1 MERPNNPHDRFFK
14 EVLGN
19 VANTQAFL
27 ETYLPPDVLQTID
40 VGTIQAE
47 KDSFIEQDLKE
58 FYADLLFRANI
69 RNREAYV
76 YILLEHKSYSDYNVG
91 VQLLRYMS
99 AIWDKEIK
107 KQKNRRLPLILP
119 IVLYQGKEK
128 WGVST
133 QFADRIEGVETMEG
147 SLRES
152 IPHFKYYLYDFSSN
166 SGEEIKGPD
175 DLRLYLETIRMAS
188 IKDPEKFNE
197 AYVRITTVFV
207 TREETETSERLYDTF
222 IHYLYYL
229 IAREDFLRLV
239 QLTRT
244 VSVERS
250 ERMQTIAEWL
260 KQEGM
265 EKGLEEGMLRGLE
278 RGIEVGREQL
288 LWKQIS
294 KKFPQIPRTY
304 YEKLKTLTIDQ
315 LDNLGLELMDMQ
327 NVEELKKHLHAKAG
341 L

>member
-1 MERPNNPHDRFFK
+1 M
-14 EVLGN
+14 
-19 VANTQAFL
+19 
-27 ETYLPPDVLQTID
+27 
-40 VGTIQAE
+40 
-47 KDSFIEQDLKE
+47 
-58 FYADLLFRANI
+58 FRANI

-76 YILLEHKSYSDYNVG
+76 YILLEHKSYSDYNIG

-128 WGVST
+128 WGAST

-147 SLRES
+147 SLKKA
-152 IPHFKYYLYDFSSN
+152 IPHFEYYLYDFSSN

-197 AYVRITTVFV
+197 AYIRVTTVFV
-207 TREETETSERLYDTF
+207 TRGETEISEELYETF
-222 IHYLYYL
+222 IHYIYYL
-229 IAREDFLRLV
+229 IAREDFLRLI

-265 EKGLEEGMLRGLE
+265 EKGLVKGRKEGREEG
-278 RGIEVGREQL
+278 REEL
-288 LWKQIS
+288 LWKQIT
-294 KKFPQIPRTY
+294 KKFPQIPSRY
-304 YEKLKTLTIDQ
+304 FEKLKALTIDQ
-315 LDNLGLELMDMQ
+315 LDTLGLDLIDMRSE
-327 NVEELKKHLHAKAG
+327 EELKRHLPM
-341 L
+341 

>member
-1 MERPNNPHDRFFK
+1 M
-14 EVLGN
+14 
-19 VANTQAFL
+19 
-27 ETYLPPDVLQTID
+27 
-40 VGTIQAE
+40 
-47 KDSFIEQDLKE
+47 
-58 FYADLLFRANI
+58 
-69 RNREAYV
+69 
-76 YILLEHKSYSDYNVG
+76 YILLEHKSYSDYNIG

-128 WGVST
+128 WGAST

-147 SLRES
+147 SLKKA
-152 IPHFKYYLYDFSSN
+152 IPHFEYYLYDFSSN

-197 AYVRITTVFV
+197 AYIRVTTVFV
-207 TREETETSERLYDTF
+207 TRGETEISEELYETF
-222 IHYLYYL
+222 IHYIYYL
-229 IAREDFLRLV
+229 IAREDFLRLI

-265 EKGLEEGMLRGLE
+265 EKGLVKGRKEGREEG
-278 RGIEVGREQL
+278 REEL
-288 LWKQIS
+288 LWKQIT
-294 KKFPQIPRTY
+294 KKFPQIPSRY
-304 YEKLKTLTIDQ
+304 FEKLKALTIDQ
-315 LDNLGLELMDMQ
+315 LDTLGLDLIDMRSE
-327 NVEELKKHLHAKAG
+327 EELKRHLPM
-341 L
+341 

>member
-1 MERPNNPHDRFFK
+1 MDRLNNPHDRFFK

-27 ETYLPPDVLQTID
+27 ETYLSSDVLQTID

-58 FYADLLFRANI
+58 FYADLLFRATI

-147 SLRES
+147 ALKKA
-152 IPHFKYYLYDFSSN
+152 IPHFEYYLYDFSSN

-197 AYVRITTVFV
+197 AYIRITTVFV
-207 TREETETSERLYDTF
+207 TRGETEISDQLYETF
-222 IHYLYYL
+222 IHYIFYL
-229 IAREDFLRLV
+229 IAREDFLRLI

-260 KQEGM
+260 KQEGI
-265 EKGLEEGMLRGLE
+265 EKGLIKGREEG
-278 RGIEVGREQL
+278 REEL
-288 LWKQIS
+288 LWKLIT
-294 KKFPQIPRTY
+294 KKFPQLPSRY
-304 YEKLKTLTIDQ
+304 YEKLKALTIDQ
-315 LDNLGLELMDMQ
+315 LDTLGLDLIDMRSE
-327 NVEELKKHLHAKAG
+327 EELKRHLPM
-341 L
+341 

>member
-1 MERPNNPHDRFFK
+1 MEKFYNPHDIFFK
-14 EVLGN
+14 EVLGD
-19 VANTQAFL
+19 VVNTQAFL
-27 ETYLPPDVLQTID
+27 ETYLPYEVLQTID

-76 YILLEHKSYSDYNVG
+76 YILLEHKSYSDDNVG

-133 QFADRIEGVETMEG
+133 QFADRIEGVGTMEG
-147 SLRES
+147 ALKKA
-152 IPHFKYYLYDFSSN
+152 IPHFEYYLYDFSSN
-166 SGEEIKGPD
+166 SGKEIKGPD

-188 IKDPEKFNE
+188 IKDPEKFKE
-197 AYVRITTVFV
+197 AYLRITTVFV
-207 TREETETSERLYDTF
+207 TREETERSERLYGTF
-222 IHYLYYL
+222 IHYIYYL
-229 IAREDFLRLV
+229 TAREDFSRLV

-260 KQEGM
+260 IQDGM
-265 EKGLEEGMLRGLE
+265 EK
-278 RGIEVGREQL
+278 GREQL

-294 KKFPQIPRTY
+294 KKFPQVPKAY

-327 NVEELKKHLHAKAG
+327 NEEELKKHLPM
-341 L
+341 

>member
-1 MERPNNPHDRFFK
+1 MDRLNNPHDRFFK

-27 ETYLPPDVLQTID
+27 ETYLSSDVLQTID

-58 FYADLLFRANI
+58 FYADLLFRATI

-76 YILLEHKSYSDYNVG
+76 YILLEHKSYSDYNIG

-147 SLRES
+147 SLKKA
-152 IPHFKYYLYDFSSN
+152 IPHFEYYLYDFSSN

-207 TREETETSERLYDTF
+207 TGK
-222 IHYLYYL
+222 
-229 IAREDFLRLV
+229 
-239 QLTRT
+239 
-244 VSVERS
+244 
-250 ERMQTIAEWL
+250 
-260 KQEGM
+260 KQ
-265 EKGLEEGMLRGLE
+265 R
-278 RGIEVGREQL
+278 
-288 LWKQIS
+288 
-294 KKFPQIPRTY
+294 
-304 YEKLKTLTIDQ
+304 
-315 LDNLGLELMDMQ
+315 
-327 NVEELKKHLHAKAG
+327 
-341 L
+341 

>member
-1 MERPNNPHDRFFK
+1 M
-14 EVLGN
+14 
-19 VANTQAFL
+19 
-27 ETYLPPDVLQTID
+27 
-40 VGTIQAE
+40 
-47 KDSFIEQDLKE
+47 
-58 FYADLLFRANI
+58 FRANI

-76 YILLEHKSYSDYNVG
+76 YILLEHKSYSDYNIG

-128 WGVST
+128 WGAST

-166 SGEEIKGPD
+166 SGKEIKGPD

-188 IKDPEKFNE
+188 IKDPEKFKE
-197 AYVRITTVFV
+197 AYLRITTVFV
-207 TREETETSERLYDTF
+207 TREETERSERLYGTF
-222 IHYLYYL
+222 IHYIYYL
-229 IAREDFLRLV
+229 TAREDFSRLV

-260 KQEGM
+260 IQDGM
-265 EKGLEEGMLRGLE
+265 EK
-278 RGIEVGREQL
+278 GREQL

-294 KKFPQIPRTY
+294 KKFPQVPKAY

-327 NVEELKKHLHAKAG
+327 NEEELKKHLPM
-341 L
+341 